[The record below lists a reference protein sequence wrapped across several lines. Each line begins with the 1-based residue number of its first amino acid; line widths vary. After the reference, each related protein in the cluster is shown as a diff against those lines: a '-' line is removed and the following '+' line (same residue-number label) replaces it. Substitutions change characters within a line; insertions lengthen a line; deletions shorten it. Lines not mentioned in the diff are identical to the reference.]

1 MYSIILMIM
10 ENESNVSIDRNHGRY
25 GVMIKKSI
33 VIVLAAVTI
42 LICGWLILGLM
53 SSLDIPPNKNDQF
66 ASEQKW
72 RVDQRSDIDSC
83 EKQII
88 KNQIDL
94 KRVNE
99 RQVSGRA
106 FQTQILAL
114 LIIVLQLILIVFVV
128 LIRRKPYSL

>member
-1 MYSIILMIM
+1 MIM
-10 ENESNVSIDRNHGRY
+10 ENENNGSMDRNHGRY
-25 GVMIKKSI
+25 RLMIKKSV
-33 VIVLAAVTI
+33 VIVLAAMTI

-53 SSLDIPPNKNDQF
+53 SSLDIPSNKNDQF

-72 RVDQRSDIDSC
+72 QVDQRNDIDSC
-83 EKQII
+83 AKQII

-94 KRVNE
+94 KRANE
-99 RQVSGRA
+99 RQISGKA

-128 LIRRKPYSL
+128 LIRRKPYSLQKTS

>member
-1 MYSIILMIM
+1 M
-10 ENESNVSIDRNHGRY
+10 ENENNGSMDRNHGRY
-25 GVMIKKSI
+25 RLMIKKSV
-33 VIVLAAVTI
+33 VIVLAAMTI

-53 SSLDIPPNKNDQF
+53 SSLDIPSNKNDQF

-72 RVDQRSDIDSC
+72 QVDQRNDIDSC
-83 EKQII
+83 AKQII

-94 KRVNE
+94 KRANE
-99 RQVSGRA
+99 RQISGKA

-128 LIRRKPYSL
+128 LIRRKPYSLQKTS

>member
-1 MYSIILMIM
+1 M
-10 ENESNVSIDRNHGRY
+10 ENENNGSMDRNHGRY
-25 GVMIKKSI
+25 RLMIKKSV
-33 VIVLAAVTI
+33 VIVLAAMTI

-53 SSLDIPPNKNDQF
+53 SSLDIPSNKNDQF

-72 RVDQRSDIDSC
+72 QVDQRNDIDSC
-83 EKQII
+83 AKQII

-94 KRVNE
+94 KRANE
-99 RQVSGRA
+99 RQISGRA

-128 LIRRKPYSL
+128 LIRRKPYSLQKDFLI

>member
-1 MYSIILMIM
+1 M
-10 ENESNVSIDRNHGRY
+10 ENENKAGIARNYGRY
-25 GVMIKKSI
+25 SFTIKKSI
-33 VIVLAAVTI
+33 VIVLAVVTI
-42 LICGWLILGLM
+42 LACGWLILSLM
-53 SSLDIPPNKNDQF
+53 DSLDIPSNKNDQF

-72 RVDQRSDIDSC
+72 RVDQRTDMDSC

-99 RQVSGRA
+99 RQISGRA

-114 LIIVLQLILIVFVV
+114 FMIVLQLILIVFVV
-128 LIRRKPYSL
+128 WIGRKSYSSQKTY

>member
-1 MYSIILMIM
+1 M
-10 ENESNVSIDRNHGRY
+10 ENENNGSMDRNHGRY
-25 GVMIKKSI
+25 RVMIKKSV
-33 VIVLAAVTI
+33 VIVLAAMTI

-53 SSLDIPPNKNDQF
+53 SSLDIPSNKNDQF

-72 RVDQRSDIDSC
+72 QVDQRNDIDSC
-83 EKQII
+83 AKQII

-94 KRVNE
+94 KRANE
-99 RQVSGRA
+99 RQISGKA

-128 LIRRKPYSL
+128 LIRRKPYSLQKTS

>member
-1 MYSIILMIM
+1 
-10 ENESNVSIDRNHGRY
+10 
-25 GVMIKKSI
+25 MIKKSV
-33 VIVLAAVTI
+33 VIVLAAMTI

-53 SSLDIPPNKNDQF
+53 SSLDIPSNKNDQF

-72 RVDQRSDIDSC
+72 QVDQRNDIDSC
-83 EKQII
+83 AKQII

-94 KRVNE
+94 KRANE
-99 RQVSGRA
+99 RQISGKA

-128 LIRRKPYSL
+128 LIRRKPYSLQKTS

>member
-1 MYSIILMIM
+1 M
-10 ENESNVSIDRNHGRY
+10 ENENNGSMDRNHGRY
-25 GVMIKKSI
+25 RVMIKKSV
-33 VIVLAAVTI
+33 VIVLAAMTI

-53 SSLDIPPNKNDQF
+53 SSLDIPSNKNDQF

-83 EKQII
+83 KKQII

-94 KRVNE
+94 KRANE
-99 RQVSGRA
+99 RQISGRA

-114 LIIVLQLILIVFVV
+114 LIIVVQLILIVFVI
-128 LIRRKPYSL
+128 LIRRKPYS

>member
-1 MYSIILMIM
+1 MG
-10 ENESNVSIDRNHGRY
+10 NESNGNIDRNHGRY
-25 GVMIKKSI
+25 GVMIKKSV
-33 VIVLAAVTI
+33 VIVLAAMTI
-42 LICGWLILGLM
+42 LICGWLILGLV
-53 SSLDIPPNKNDQF
+53 SSLDIPSNKNDQF

-94 KRVNE
+94 KRANE

-128 LIRRKPYSL
+128 LIRRKPYSLQKTS

>member
-1 MYSIILMIM
+1 MG
-10 ENESNVSIDRNHGRY
+10 NESNGNIDRNHGRY
-25 GVMIKKSI
+25 GVMIKKSV
-33 VIVLAAVTI
+33 VIVLAAMTI

-53 SSLDIPPNKNDQF
+53 SSLDIPSNKNDQF

-94 KRVNE
+94 KRANE

-128 LIRRKPYSL
+128 LIRRKPYSLQKTS

>member
-1 MYSIILMIM
+1 M
-10 ENESNVSIDRNHGRY
+10 ENENNGSMDRNHGRY
-25 GVMIKKSI
+25 RVMIKKSI
-33 VIVLAAVTI
+33 VIVLAAMTI

-53 SSLDIPPNKNDQF
+53 SSLDIPSNKNDQF

-72 RVDQRSDIDSC
+72 QVDQRNDIDSC

-94 KRVNE
+94 KRANE
-99 RQVSGRA
+99 RQISGRV

-128 LIRRKPYSL
+128 LIRRKPYSLQKIS

>member
-1 MYSIILMIM
+1 M
-10 ENESNVSIDRNHGRY
+10 ENESNGSIDRNHGSY
-25 GVMIKKSI
+25 GVMIKKSV
-33 VIVLAAVTI
+33 VIVLAAMTI
-42 LICGWLILGLM
+42 LICGWLILGLV
-53 SSLDIPPNKNDQF
+53 SSLDIPSNKNDQF

-94 KRVNE
+94 KRANE
-99 RQVSGRA
+99 RQISGRA

-114 LIIVLQLILIVFVV
+114 LIIVLQLILIVFVI
-128 LIRRKPYSL
+128 LIRRKPYS